1 MNSDEEKSVVYVPH
15 GLPIRVVWA
24 FFFQALLRMLCCDM
38 NMEWKGEM
46 HPFDSRV
53 CDMNDGIVVGGTRC
67 KRIRAMRYSA
77 SSGP

>member
-1 MNSDEEKSVVYVPH
+1 
-15 GLPIRVVWA
+15 
-24 FFFQALLRMLCCDM
+24 MLCCDM

-67 KRIRAMRYSA
+67 KRIRAMRNWPVRDRK
-77 SSGP
+77 SSLTAFTVSLLST